1 MLSRET
7 SSNNASITFCA
18 AGRTH
23 FGDAN
28 LAGRSILTGG
38 LGGMGGAQPLAGRDV
53 WAGFRH
59 LERTVTIHRGAAAAG
74 EAETI
79 NNRATHLLCVSLLY
93 LLYYYRR
100 TIWGRRAVG

>member
-1 MLSRET
+1 MGAVEDKEHEGG
-7 SSNNASITFCA
+7 A
-18 AGRTH
+18 AGWE
-23 FGDAN
+23 
-28 LAGRSILTGG
+28 LTGHHA
-38 LGGMGGAQPLAGRDV
+38 LCGAQPLAGRDV

-79 NNRATHLLCVSLLY
+79 NNSRDTPFVRVSLLY